1 MEGDMTA
8 MASSRK
14 LGPRDGKSVYFTGLG
29 VRFMIDAETGG
40 GFSLVEHPIDPRTL
54 AAPMHRHANED
65 EYSCVVEGRVGVQL
79 GDEVLEAGPGDLV
92 FKPRGQWHAFWNP
105 GDEPARLLEI
115 ISPAGFEQYFE
126 EIAPLLP
133 PNREEPDFE
142 RLGEVQARYGL
153 EMDFESIE
161 RLSREHGLT

>member
-1 MEGDMTA
+1 MTA
-8 MASSRK
+8 STSSQK
-14 LGPRDGKSVYFTGLG
+14 LGPSDGKSVYFTGLG

-105 GDEPARLLEI
+105 GD
-115 ISPAGFEQYFE
+115 
-126 EIAPLLP
+126 
-133 PNREEPDFE
+133 
-142 RLGEVQARYGL
+142 
-153 EMDFESIE
+153 
-161 RLSREHGLT
+161 